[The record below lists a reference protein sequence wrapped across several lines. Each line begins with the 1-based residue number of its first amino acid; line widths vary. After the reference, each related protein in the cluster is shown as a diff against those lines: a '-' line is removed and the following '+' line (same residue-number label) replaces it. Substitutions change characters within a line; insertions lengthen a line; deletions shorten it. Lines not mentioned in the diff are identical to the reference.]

1 MRSASGRAR
10 RARPLLGTFVEIA
23 AEGAAS
29 ARVDA
34 AVDAAFR
41 AVSRVHDLMSF
52 HDPDS
57 DVGRLNRDAWVR
69 PVAVHPWTHAVLRAA
84 VDLGRASAGVF
95 DVAVAPTLQRM
106 GRLPGRAPVPPW
118 PEPRGADP
126 GGAIELLPSHRVRFR
141 HRHVGVD
148 LGGIAKGFAVDRA
161 VDTLRRHGMVRGCV
175 NAGGDLA
182 AFGAPGEIVSIRDP
196 RRPGAMLGHVVVRAA
211 ALASSGGGDAA
222 IIDPR
227 RAAPATTIRG
237 ATVRAPSCLLAD
249 ALTKIVAIAG
259 EGAAAILARYGASA
273 LFLAADGQVHVTR
286 SWADEVG
293 RAS

>member
-1 MRSASGRAR
+1 MRPASGRAR

-29 ARVDA
+29 AGVDA
-34 AVDAAFR
+34 AVEAAFQ
-41 AVSRVHDLMSF
+41 AVSQVHDLMSF
-52 HDPDS
+52 HDPAS
-57 DVGRLNRDAWVR
+57 DVGRLNRGAWVR

-84 VDLGRASAGVF
+84 IDLGRASAGVF

-106 GRLPGRAPVPPW
+106 GRLPGCAPAPQ

-126 GGAIELLPSHRVRFR
+126 DGAIVLLPSHRVRFR
-141 HRHVGVD
+141 HRHAAVD

-161 VDTLRRHGMVRGCV
+161 VDTLRRRGIVRGCV

-196 RRPGAMLGHVVVRAA
+196 RHPGAMLGHVVVRDA

-227 RAAPATTIRG
+227 RTAPATTIRG

-249 ALTKIVAIAG
+249 ALTKIVTIAG
-259 EGAAAILARYGASA
+259 EDAAAILARYGASA
-273 LFLAADGQVHVTR
+273 LFLAADDQVHITR

>member
-1 MRSASGRAR
+1 MRPASGRAR

-23 AEGAAS
+23 AEGTS
-29 ARVDA
+29 WARVDA

-52 HDPDS
+52 HDPAS
-57 DVGRLNRDAWVR
+57 DVGRLNRDAGVR

-84 VDLGRASAGVF
+84 IDLGRASAGVF
-95 DVAVAPTLQRM
+95 DVAVAPILQRM
-106 GRLPGRAPVPPW
+106 GRLPGRAPAPPR
-118 PEPRGADP
+118 EPRGVGP
-126 GGAIELLPSHRVRFR
+126 PGAIELLPSHRVRFR
-141 HRHVGVD
+141 HRRVAVD

-196 RRPGAMLGHVVVRAA
+196 RRPGAMLVHVVVRDA
-211 ALASSGGGDAA
+211 ALASSGGGEAA

-237 ATVRAPSCLLAD
+237 ATVRAPTCLLAD
-249 ALTKIVAIAG
+249 ALTKVVTIAG
-259 EGAAAILARYGASA
+259 EDAATILARYGASA